1 MGSVLA
7 VDEAGQGRELVWPDD
22 ESTLSVLQQAVDGCV
37 YLVELAGDLS
47 MWCNDEGLL
56 NGSACNGVATILA
69 AAFGARQRFFG
80 PVVFT
85 GGADAEGATLPLRDH
100 QLEAL
105 KMACASIRDDLGLG
119 E

>member
-7 VDEAGQGRELVWPDD
+7 VDEAMGW
-22 ESTLSVLQQAVDGCV
+22 
-37 YLVELAGDLS
+37 
-47 MWCNDEGLL
+47 
-56 NGSACNGVATILA
+56 VATILA

-85 GGADAEGATLPLRDH
+85 GGADAEGGTLPLRDH

-105 KMACASIRDDLGLG
+105 HRGLRIDPG
-119 E
+119 RSRAE